1 MSPLFKKTP
10 NTADSD
16 IGHEKSE
23 SMFKNI
29 FAGKEKMPA
38 IGHGTETVLG
48 DIGRRLRVLE
58 DRYNSLRKQFQFTDQ
73 IMLKNK
79 KEINTEIKAMDLTLS
94 DINKEIV
101 ELKDKAAKMSSELR
115 GCAKLSELKVIE
127 KYIDLWKPVNFLTK
141 DQAIK
146 MVKEYAK
153 KNK

>member
-10 NTADSD
+10 KTADTAR
-16 IGHEKSE
+16 GPEKAE
-23 SMFKNI
+23 SRFKNI

-38 IGHGTETVLG
+38 IGHGTETLLG

-94 DINKEIV
+94 EINKEII
-101 ELKDKAAKMSSELR
+101 ELKDKAARMSSELK
-115 GCAKLSELKVIE
+115 GCARLSELKIIE
-127 KYIDLWKPVNFLTK
+127 KYIDLWKPVNFLTR

-146 MVKEYAK
+146 MIKEYAK